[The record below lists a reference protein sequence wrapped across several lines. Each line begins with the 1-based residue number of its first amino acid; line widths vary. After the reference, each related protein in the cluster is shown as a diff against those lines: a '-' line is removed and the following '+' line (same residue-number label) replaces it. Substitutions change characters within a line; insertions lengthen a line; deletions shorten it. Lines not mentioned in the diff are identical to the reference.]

1 MKTVT
6 EILKL
11 SCKKAHIKTEK
22 TLVEKFKS
30 INNLDDYTNILTT
43 FYGYFAP
50 VENEIEKH
58 ITNTILPDIEL
69 RKRSSFIIS
78 DLRNLNYTRPLPVA
92 GEIPLINSYLQA
104 AGAMYVL
111 EGSTMGGQHIVQMLI
126 QKPALQERKDA
137 MSFFKGYEEQNML
150 MWQIFKDHL
159 DTNIHE
165 KDVEEVVQ
173 SAIETFVLLDK
184 WTLNKNNDGNKK
196 Y

>member
-22 TLVEKFKS
+22 TLVEKLKS

-43 FYGYFAP
+43 FYGYFSP
-50 VENEIEKH
+50 VECEIEKH
-58 ITNTILPDIEL
+58 ITNTILPDIKL

-78 DLRNLNYTRPLPVA
+78 DLHNLNYTMPLAVA
-92 GEIPLINSYLQA
+92 GEIPLINSYLKA

-111 EGSTMGGQHIVQMLI
+111 EGSTMGGQHIVQMLT
-126 QKPALQERKDA
+126 QKAALQERKDA

-159 DTNIHE
+159 DTNIRE
-165 KDVEEVVQ
+165 KDVEEVVE